1 MLTSKSTL
9 MCMITRYP
17 FHKLIEVVAHL
28 QKGIVVFQAIIL
40 QLVLFDLLIVSLY
53 RVNKRFCFVC
63 LFGAHSH
70 VLNVVLFVNS
80 EPYIIFATT
89 PKYVAI
95 RLSRT
100 FLQYSSV
107 AKSPKSP
114 NVIMHN
120 TKKPS
125 PATMMPIFLR
135 IV

>member
-40 QLVLFDLLIVSLY
+40 Q
-53 RVNKRFCFVC
+53 
-63 LFGAHSH
+63 
-70 VLNVVLFVNS
+70 
-80 EPYIIFATT
+80 
-89 PKYVAI
+89 
-95 RLSRT
+95 
-100 FLQYSSV
+100 YSSV